1 MNNGS
6 TFQPGLSQ
14 NLKYDLPSGLVVFL
28 VALPLCLGIALAS
41 GAPLFS
47 GVIAGI
53 IGGIVVGALSGSE
66 ISVSGPAA
74 GLAVIVATSIQQ
86 LGSFEVFLVAVAIS
100 GAIQLVLGIVRAG
113 VIGDYVPNSVIKGM
127 LAAIGIMIILKQI
140 PHGLGYDESFETDI
154 AFFERGTIGD
164 IVKAIYT
171 YSPGAVIIVTLSLAI
186 LILWEQP
193 FLKRHKIFNLVPG
206 ALVVVV
212 LGIALEE
219 LYRVAFPALY
229 LRPEDGH
236 LVALP
241 VADSVGGFFRQF
253 TRPDWSALG
262 NKQVYI
268 TALTIAIVGSI
279 ETLLSLE
286 AADRI
291 DPFRRL
297 SSTNRELRAQGIGN
311 MLSGMLGGLP
321 ITAVIVRTSANV
333 YAGARTR
340 TSAVFHAILLFS
352 SALFFPSLLNHI
364 PLASLAAVL
373 FMVGYKLTK
382 VDLYQKMYRAGMEQ
396 FLPFIITVVA
406 IVVTDLL
413 IGILIGMVVG
423 IFFVI
428 KTNHHSALT
437 VVHRDNFYLMR
448 FNKDISFV
456 NKSALKRALSRI
468 PNGSHLIIDGTK
480 AIFID
485 HDIYDVIADFA
496 ASAKYRRITIELN
509 NLESKLQ
516 PYWKVK
522 QKDGLIQKASS
533 H

>member
-1 MNNGS
+1 MNNGT
-6 TFQPGLSQ
+6 TFEPGFSK
-14 NLKYDLPSGLVVFL
+14 NLRYDLPSGLVVFL

-41 GAPLFS
+41 DAPLFS

-53 IGGIVVGALSGSE
+53 IGGIVIGALSGSE
-66 ISVSGPAA
+66 VSVSGPAA
-74 GLAVIVATSIQQ
+74 GLAVIVATAIKD

-100 GAIQLVLGIVRAG
+100 GVIQFLLGIIRAG

-127 LAAIGIMIILKQI
+127 LAAIGILIILKQI
-140 PHGLGYDESFETDI
+140 PHGLGYDASYETDV
-154 AFFERGTIGD
+154 AFLERGTIGD

-171 YSPGAVIIVTLSLAI
+171 FSPGAVIIVTLSLAI
-186 LILWEQP
+186 LILWDQP
-193 FLKRHKIFNLVPG
+193 FMKRHKVFNLVPG

-212 LGIALEE
+212 LGIVIEE
-219 LYRVAFPALY
+219 IYRLFFPSLY
-229 LRPEDGH
+229 LSPEDGH

-241 VADSVGGFFRQF
+241 VADSIGGFFTQF
-253 TRPDWSALG
+253 TTPDWSALG

-268 TALTIAIVGSI
+268 TGLTIAIVGSI
-279 ETLLSLE
+279 ETLLSIE
-286 AADRI
+286 AADRL
-291 DPFRRL
+291 DPFRRI
-297 SSTNRELRAQGIGN
+297 SSTNKELRAQGIGN
-311 MLSGMLGGLP
+311 LLSGLLGGLP
-321 ITAVIVRTSANV
+321 ITAVIVRTSANI

-340 TSAVFHAILLFS
+340 TSAIFHAVLLFV
-352 SALFFPSLLNHI
+352 SALMFPTLLNHI

-382 VDLYQKMYRAGMEQ
+382 VDLYKKMYRAGMEQ
-396 FLPFIITVVA
+396 FVPFIITVTA

-437 VVHRDNFYLMR
+437 VVNRDNFYLMR

-456 NKSALKRALSRI
+456 NKSALKSALARI
-468 PNGSHLIIDGTK
+468 PDNAHLTVDGTK
-480 AIFID
+480 SIFID

-496 ASAKYRRITIELN
+496 ASAGYRGITIELR

-522 QKDGLIQKASS
+522 
-533 H
+533 